1 MKTATGADVDQWVAE
16 VTRIPVQPGAAM
28 RLMRMLDDPR
38 TSAAALGKVIES
50 DPSLSARLIQLA
62 NASYYGLPEAVSSSW
77 RAVTIVGLSTLR
89 SVVATAIL
97 DIGTAEGLSVP
108 DGFWSHSVAAAA
120 AAGLVAPRVGVDPGE
135 AFSAGLLHD
144 VGTALV
150 FRRARERYDEVA
162 AAVLGGRELIEAEG
176 AILGVDHGE
185 LGARAVAAL
194 GFRADAVEA
203 IRCHHHSSPVGQA
216 GPVGPA
222 GAALGKFAAVI
233 RAADALAAVV
243 VDEPVAETERDLDA
257 VLDAVNVAEHER
269 QPLFQR
275 VCELVDD
282 LESMLGGGA

>member
-1 MKTATGADVDQWVAE
+1 MRTATGADVDQLVAE

-150 FRRARERYDEVA
+150 FRRAREHYDEVA
-162 AAVLGGRELIEAEG
+162 AAVLAGSDLIEAER

-194 GFRADAVEA
+194 GFRHDAVEA
-203 IRCHHHSSPVGQA
+203 MRFHHA
-216 GPVGPA
+216 PA
-222 GAALGKFAAVI
+222 PLGRDAMGLGMFAAVI

-243 VDEPVAETERDLDA
+243 VDEPVAETDRDLDA
-257 VLDAVNVAEHER
+257 VLRAVNVAEHER

-282 LESMLGGGA
+282 LESMLGGGV

>member
-1 MKTATGADVDQWVAE
+1 VSTTTGASVEQLVAE

-38 TSAAALGKVIES
+38 TSAETLGKVIES

-62 NASYYGLPEAVSSSW
+62 NASYYGLPEPVSSAW
-77 RAVTIVGLSTLR
+77 RAVTVVGLSTLR

-120 AAGLVAPRVGVDPGE
+120 ASGLLAPRLGVDPGE

-150 FRRARERYDEVA
+150 FRRARDRYDEVLA
-162 AAVLGGRELIEAEG
+162 ATAAGDTLVDAEQAVLGTTHA
-176 AILGVDHGE
+176 E

-194 GFRADAVEA
+194 GFRDDAVA
-203 IRCHHHSSPVGQA
+203 AVGGHHRSE
-216 GPVGPA
+216 
-222 GAALGKFAAVI
+222 GALAPFAAVL
-233 RAADALAAVV
+233 RAADALAAMVV
-243 VDEPVAETERDLDA
+243 EEA
-257 VLDAVNVAEHER
+257 VLETDRAIDEMLVAVNVAEHER

-282 LESMLGGGA
+282 LGSLLGGT